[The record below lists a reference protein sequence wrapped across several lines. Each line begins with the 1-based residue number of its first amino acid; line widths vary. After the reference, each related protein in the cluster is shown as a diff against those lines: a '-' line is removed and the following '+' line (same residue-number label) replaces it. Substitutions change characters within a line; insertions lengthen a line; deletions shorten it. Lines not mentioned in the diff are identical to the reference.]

1 MVERQFSSCRRG
13 LHLCV
18 GFLVGKWELRPSLG
32 FQPHFPFGMT
42 IVNCWP
48 VYHPPVGAIYRTGR
62 LNERISEGTE
72 EWKRG
77 DLVY

>member
-1 MVERQFSSCRRG
+1 MGCTFVLDFWWEM
-13 LHLCV
+13 
-18 GFLVGKWELRPSLG
+18 GKLRPSLG

-48 VYHPPVGAIYRTGR
+48 VYHPPVGAIYRTGK